1 MDIRSITASQH
12 PNPSDE
18 RSLTPMSHRLAAAA
32 AGIVMALGTAPIA
45 LADPAVPPPP
55 PGAAEVVP
63 VSNPAPV
70 DPPLDTGAVAS
81 EVPGIAKTLDGRTIT
96 VAAKN
101 ETQLP
106 VQPLTTSLA
115 ARDWMVGGTFTG
127 NTTGSVSGGT
137 LEVGYQIGCGV
148 EMDKVKLNGSLTG
161 VLGNTNFGGA
171 GVILPPSIAI
181 QAAGQFEV
189 EPRPG
194 TVTNVTVDKKTF
206 KGTSVRV
213 TVRDIHIKI
222 DNCVGA
228 SSLRSY
234 AILTSSNTDDDDIV
248 AYYGVTKVF

>member
-1 MDIRSITASQH
+1 M
-12 PNPSDE
+12 
-18 RSLTPMSHRLAAAA
+18 SLRIATAA
-32 AGIVMALGTAPIA
+32 AGVLLTFGTAPVA
-45 LADPAVPPPP
+45 LADPPADPLPAPV

-63 VSNPAPV
+63 VANPVPPAPPV
-70 DPPLDTGAVAS
+70 DTGAVAS
-81 EVPGIAKTLDGRTIT
+81 EVPGIAKTLDGRTLT
-96 VAAKN
+96 VAGKN

-106 VQPLTTSLA
+106 ISPLTTSLA
-115 ARDWMVGGTFTG
+115 ARDWLVGGTFTG
-127 NTTGSVSGGT
+127 STTGSVSGGT

-148 EMDKVKLNGSLTG
+148 EMDKVKLNGGLTG
-161 VLGNTNFGGA
+161 VLGNTNFGAA

-181 QAAGQFEV
+181 QAAGQIEV

-206 KGTSVRV
+206 KGTSARV
-213 TVRDIHIKI
+213 TVRDIHIKV